1 MVCFKLKIKNF
12 YKIRLNF
19 FFGLRIWPNSIA
31 NLNGCPV
38 ILKQMPS
45 LEEMPPY
52 GFPVWDPRV
61 KIDQLFYYL
70 KKKKFI

>member
-1 MVCFKLKIKNF
+1 
-12 YKIRLNF
+12 
-19 FFGLRIWPNSIA
+19 
-31 NLNGCPV
+31 
-38 ILKQMPS
+38 MPS

-70 KKKKFI
+70 KKKKNYLNLNFKV